1 MITYKSAGVDV
12 SRIKKSQSAIG
23 RIISSTHSGMVKSG
37 FGHYAGLVGIHGGKY
52 LATHTDGVG
61 TKVIIANL
69 LKKYDTVGID
79 CVAMNVNDIICIGAT
94 PISFVDY
101 IAANKNNESVF
112 VDIAKGLA
120 VGAKKSDMPI
130 VGGETAIMPDLFEEK
145 KFAFDLAGMVAGI
158 VDKNKVIMGNKIKP
172 GDIIIGLASTGIHS
186 NGYSLARKVLLKKY
200 SINDAVKGLGKIG
213 LAMLTPTE
221 IYVKP
226 VLDVISKCQVHGLAN
241 ITGGAFTKLLRLK
254 RTGFVL
260 DMMPEPPKIMQLI
273 ENLGV
278 TTEEMYKTFNMGVG
292 FCIVTPKSEVNKV
305 MSICTK
311 HKLVSYEIG
320 HVSDKTGVFLN
331 NKRLA

>member
-200 SINDAVKGLGKIG
+200 SINDTIVIFDRIRENSSGKNSHSF
-213 LAMLTPTE
+213 TE
-221 IYVKP
+221 IINISINQT
-226 VLDVISKCQVHGLAN
+226 LGRTINTSLATLISVIAIIL
-241 ITGGAFTKLLRLK
+241 GGATELYDFSIVLIFGIFIGTYSSIFIAAP
-254 RTGFVL
+254 FV
-260 DMMPEPPKIMQLI
+260 
-273 ENLGV
+273 
-278 TTEEMYKTFNMGVG
+278 
-292 FCIVTPKSEVNKV
+292 
-305 MSICTK
+305 
-311 HKLVSYEIG
+311 EIYDSF
-320 HVSDKTGVFLN
+320 VK
-331 NKRLA
+331 KA